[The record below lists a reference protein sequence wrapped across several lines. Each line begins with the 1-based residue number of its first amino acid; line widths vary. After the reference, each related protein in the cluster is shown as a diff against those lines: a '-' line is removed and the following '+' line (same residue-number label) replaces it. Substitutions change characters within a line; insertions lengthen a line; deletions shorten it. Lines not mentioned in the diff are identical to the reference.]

1 MRHFTSFKIVI
12 VSLFLTLGFTFAKGQ
27 QSYVKD
33 YKSLATELSS
43 QYGIPATIILSIA
56 FVESGGGTSKN
67 SKILNN
73 HFGIAGKNTV
83 SSSKYKSFSSVRESY
98 EAFCQMVSR
107 KKYYAQLKGS
117 ENYAEWVKAMA
128 AAGYSTQPEVW
139 KSRINS
145 IISKISN

>member
-1 MRHFTSFKIVI
+1 MRQFTSIKI
-12 VSLFLTLGFTFAKGQ
+12 LFLSILFTLGFATAKGQ

-43 QYGIPATIILSIA
+43 QYGIPSTIILSIA

-67 SKILNN
+67 SKVLNN

-83 SSSKYKSFSSVRESY
+83 STSKYKSFSSVKESY
-98 EAFCQMVSR
+98 IAFCQMVSR

-117 ENYAEWVKAMA
+117 ENYTEWVKAMA

-139 KSRINS
+139 KSRIFS